1 MWYNA
6 SPEPEQS
13 NTEAKKTKF
22 EMAEYDH
29 EFIDRMMDMGD
40 EGMLAYLQSLPEA
53 ERKMLEQ
60 AIYRALSQR
69 AVREHKEELGG
80 GSTN

>member
-6 SPEPEQS
+6 SPKPEQF
-13 NTEAKKTKF
+13 NTEAKKTNF

-40 EGMLAYLQSLPEA
+40 ECVLAYLHSLPEA
-53 ERKMLEQ
+53 ERKMLEE
-60 AIYRALSQR
+60 AIYRAVSQR
-69 AVREHKEELGG
+69 ALRQHKDELAG